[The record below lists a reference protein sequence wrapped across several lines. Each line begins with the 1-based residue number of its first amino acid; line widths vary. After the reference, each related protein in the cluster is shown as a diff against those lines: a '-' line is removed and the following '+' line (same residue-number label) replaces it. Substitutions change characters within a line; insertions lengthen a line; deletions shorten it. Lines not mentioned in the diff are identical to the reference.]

1 MRPSDDAVL
10 GVLDREEW
18 TTTPEVVEAL
28 FPGTRAMPRPTRQRP
43 YIWTRRALESL
54 ERYGQVEKERVKGT
68 YDRSTGTHTTW
79 ICRWRLVR
87 WSGSRS

>member
-18 TTTPEVVEAL
+18 TTTSEVVEL
-28 FPGTRAMPRPTRQRP
+28 LYPGTIGMPYPTHQRP
-43 YIWTRRALESL
+43 YIWTRRALDSL
-54 ERYGQVEKERVKGT
+54 ERYGQVEKEKVKGPYNCT
-68 YDRSTGTHTTW
+68 TGTRTAW